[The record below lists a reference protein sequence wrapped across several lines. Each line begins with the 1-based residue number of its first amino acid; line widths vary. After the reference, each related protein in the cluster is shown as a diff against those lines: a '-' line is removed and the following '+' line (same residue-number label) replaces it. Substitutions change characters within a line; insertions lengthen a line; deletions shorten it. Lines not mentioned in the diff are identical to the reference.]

1 MKVKALLCLFLAG
14 FIAGLSAA
22 PALAQAATLEKIR
35 KTGVITMGYVD
46 GSAPFSARDS
56 AGQPQGYSVAL
67 CREIAGGIRA
77 QLKLD
82 NLETRWVEL
91 TLQNRLEAVRS
102 GRVDIEC
109 STTTWTL
116 SRQEAVDFS
125 LVTFVDGGSI
135 MTPIAAEVRRL
146 ADFDRKRIGVIS
158 GTTTEKVL
166 RQAVTNRGIRAE
178 IVTVK
183 TRDEGLQMLEQRNI
197 EGFASDRIVL
207 IGLALAGKSKGQFK
221 LLDEDFSIEPYAF
234 ALPRGDADFRL
245 AVNRVLA
252 GLYRSGNIDKIY
264 AQWLGGLGPASL
276 LLSAA
281 YFIQALSE

>member
-1 MKVKALLCLFLAG
+1 MKLKALICLVLT
-14 FIAGLSAA
+14 GLFAA
-22 PALAQAATLEKIR
+22 PAWAQSQTGTLDKIR

-46 GSAPFSARDS
+46 GSAPFSAKDS

-67 CREIAGGIRA
+67 CREIASGIRA
-77 QLKLD
+77 QLKLN

-91 TLQNRLEAVRS
+91 TLQNRLEAVRA

-109 STTTWTL
+109 GTTTWTL

-135 MTPIAAEVRRL
+135 MTPINAEVRRL
-146 ADFDRKRIGVIS
+146 ADFDRKRIGVIT

-166 RQAVTNRGIRAE
+166 RQAVTQRGIKAE
-178 IVTVK
+178 IITVK
-183 TRDEGLQMLEQRNI
+183 TRVEGLQMLEERKVD
-197 EGFASDRIVL
+197 GFASDRIVL
-207 IGLALAGKSKGQFK
+207 IGLALAGKSKDLFK